1 MNYKII
7 EYNLNYQ
14 TFKLKIN
21 NQNTPKLEPILELYK
36 GKIFCYIVKT
46 FINNCITNFG
56 SKIFSIKKSCIRTLT
71 NLFSSWIFS
80 LYIDYDFS
88 GDYLLPTN
96 YTNTLTLKETLFD
109 LCKFDTTITDI
120 DNKINIVLINLV
132 NTYKIQLS
140 LLSNY
145 QNSDLFKNTK
155 DIYQIKKNKYKNIF
169 YKFDI
174 SVNFDIKNKRLI
186 NILNNILIPISI
198 YEKLIKCYSGHK
210 DKIDDYIWTILFRY
224 QLLGSNNHQLAV
236 LPNIMNQMNTDY
248 NLNFECFASL
258 TNNIFNHY
266 CSIYYDLE
274 QYFGSVGSFFNIVP
288 LKGTYGFNPPYQK
301 DVINKG
307 INKLFF
313 FLEETS
319 EELTFIITI
328 PIWDFD
334 GQLLMNNSPN
344 INYGD
349 FEIINE
355 IKESKFFKGLRMISK
370 EKFTYID
377 HNFGLYKN
385 KTIQDTYIIILS
397 NTNINTTIIDNYN
410 FESPK

>member
-56 SKIFSIKKSCIRTLT
+56 SKIFSIKKSSTRTIT
-71 NLFSSWIFS
+71 NLLSSWIFS

>member
-7 EYNLNYQ
+7 EHNLNYQ

-56 SKIFSIKKSCIRTLT
+56 NKIFSIKKSSTRTIT
-71 NLFSSWIFS
+71 NLLSSWIFS

-248 NLNFECFASL
+248 NLNFE
-258 TNNIFNHY
+258 
-266 CSIYYDLE
+266 
-274 QYFGSVGSFFNIVP
+274 
-288 LKGTYGFNPPYQK
+288 
-301 DVINKG
+301 
-307 INKLFF
+307 
-313 FLEETS
+313 
-319 EELTFIITI
+319 
-328 PIWDFD
+328 
-334 GQLLMNNSPN
+334 
-344 INYGD
+344 
-349 FEIINE
+349 
-355 IKESKFFKGLRMISK
+355 
-370 EKFTYID
+370 
-377 HNFGLYKN
+377 
-385 KTIQDTYIIILS
+385 
-397 NTNINTTIIDNYN
+397 
-410 FESPK
+410 